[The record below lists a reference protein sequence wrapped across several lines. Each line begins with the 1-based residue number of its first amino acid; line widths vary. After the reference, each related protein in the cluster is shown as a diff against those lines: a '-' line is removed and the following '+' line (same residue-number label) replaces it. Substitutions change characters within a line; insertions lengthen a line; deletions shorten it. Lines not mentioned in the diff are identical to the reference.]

1 MDKKQIFEIRY
12 NRAKKYHKP
21 FELITKT
28 FTCTYKDSSD
38 PQYALD
44 RYDWVD
50 TIVDSFYSKAEA
62 EQFMKSLDRLEVC

>member
-1 MDKKQIFEIRY
+1 MDKKQIIQIRY

-21 FELITKT
+21 FEVITKT
-28 FTCTYKDSSD
+28 LTCTYKDNSD

-50 TIVDSFYSKAEA
+50 TIIDSFYSKAEA
-62 EQFMKSLDRLEVC
+62 EQFMKSLDGLEVC